1 MGGVRGQ
8 KVLLMDDDIELL
20 RLMAAGFHAAGAD
33 VDVAADGQ
41 AGLARFAARPAA
53 LVVTDIVMPLRD
65 GVETIA
71 ALKTARP
78 ATRVIAISGGHR
90 VGPEAFLALAAQA
103 GADAV
108 LAKPVRLAELLGLA
122 ARLLDSPGRASAA

>member
-20 RLMAAGFHAAGAD
+20 RLMAAGFRAAGAD
-33 VDVAADGQ
+33 VEVAADGQ
-41 AGLARFAARPAA
+41 AGLTRFAARPAA
-53 LVVTDIVMPLRD
+53 LVITDIVMPLRE

-78 ATRVIAISGGHR
+78 DTKVIAISGGHR
-90 VGPEAFLALAAQA
+90 VGPQAFLALAAQA
-103 GADAV
+103 GADGV

-122 ARLLDSPGRASAA
+122 ARLLDSSGRASAP